1 MVMDDFYMEPK
12 LIRGGL
18 SVDDRGELSFC
29 NDFQFAGIKRF
40 YTVRNHQ
47 AGMVRAWHAHAREHK
62 FVGCLAG
69 AAKIGAVYLGELA
82 EAVESHAAEGI
93 DSAFRKLKPQTW
105 VLSALLPG
113 LLHIPAGWANGW
125 MSLTEDALLAVY
137 STSTLEESQQD
148 DYRYPADWWNCWTI
162 ESR

>member
-1 MVMDDFYMEPK
+1 MDDFYLEPK

-18 SVDDRGELSFC
+18 AVDDRGEVAFC

-47 AGMVRAWHAHAREHK
+47 AGFVRAWHAHKIEHK
-62 FVGCLAG
+62 FIGCLAG
-69 AAKIGAVYLGELA
+69 VVKIGAVYLGELL
-82 EAVESHAAEGI
+82 EHPPQEPPSAASFQQI
-93 DSAFRKLKPQTW
+93 KPLTW
-105 VLSALLPG
+105 TLSGQGDG

-125 MSLTEDALLAVY
+125 MSLTDDALLAVY

-148 DYRYPADWWNCWTI
+148 DYRYPADWWNCW
-162 ESR
+162 EVAWR